1 MSNHLKTIYHDLNAL
16 KHLLNYR
23 DSTNF
28 SAVLSYSLI
37 RDACVIL
44 HEIHQVMKS
53 QGIIEEET
61 ESMKKIEQ
69 IRHKVKT
76 SQGKYNKSYFEFMLN
91 IHRDIFGSDIDNIG
105 FYFEEKILASSTIY
119 SSFIFADTGLL
130 PDNEGQKIY
139 DFSVG
144 IGATIATYLAVLEEY
159 ELELKY
165 KENQVVE
172 EKQYVNKDLWDKR
185 LYTEDV
191 QYNVFVTRLLLIQSE
206 LTVCL
211 WLERKLNV
219 RNEGFKFNQYI
230 LLRFI
235 SIKFFEIMRNLM
247 DIQDRLAS
255 HWGRH
260 SLNELDG
267 LIKTYKRDLED
278 ETLKLRNMLH
288 YNPQG
293 DNFYDYVVRK
303 QQVHKDYAEDYI
315 NKLAADFIP
324 KMRKQISE
332 SLDIQSYSSM
342 RDFEQIFRRLATLT
356 TKKLKLKK

>member
-1 MSNHLKTIYHDLNAL
+1 M
-16 KHLLNYR
+16 
-23 DSTNF
+23 
-28 SAVLSYSLI
+28 
-37 RDACVIL
+37 
-44 HEIHQVMKS
+44 
-53 QGIIEEET
+53 
-61 ESMKKIEQ
+61 
-69 IRHKVKT
+69 
-76 SQGKYNKSYFEFMLN
+76 
-91 IHRDIFGSDIDNIG
+91 
-105 FYFEEKILASSTIY
+105 
-119 SSFIFADTGLL
+119 
-130 PDNEGQKIY
+130 PDNGRQKIY

-165 KENQVVE
+165 KENQAVE
-172 EKQYVNKDLWDKR
+172 EKQYVHKDLWDKR

-191 QYNVFVTRLLLIQSE
+191 QYNVFITRLLLIQSE

-219 RNEGFKFNQYI
+219 QNGNFTFNQYI

-255 HWGRH
+255 HWDRH

-303 QQVHKDYAEDYI
+303 QQVHKDYAEGYI